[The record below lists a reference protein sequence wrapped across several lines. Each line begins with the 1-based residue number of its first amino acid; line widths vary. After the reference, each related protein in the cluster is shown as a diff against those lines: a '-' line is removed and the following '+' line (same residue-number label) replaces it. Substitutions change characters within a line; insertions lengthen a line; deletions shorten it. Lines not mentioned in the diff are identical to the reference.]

1 MSDDLDDRSFL
12 ILRASY
18 DAVQT
23 SQLAVI
29 NSTRSI
35 AESRTMIELGLTT
48 VLASRRMLRD
58 GETPT

>member
-48 VLASRRMLRD
+48 VLASS
-58 GETPT
+58 TAA